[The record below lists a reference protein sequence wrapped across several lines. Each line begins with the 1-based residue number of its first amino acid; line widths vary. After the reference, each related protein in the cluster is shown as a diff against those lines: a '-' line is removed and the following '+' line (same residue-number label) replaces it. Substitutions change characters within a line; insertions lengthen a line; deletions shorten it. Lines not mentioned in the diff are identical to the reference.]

1 MLHHVKIE
9 AFTPKTAHGK
19 APATVPNAG
28 SSQPAR
34 TARTDL
40 VRDSERQRRGALRG
54 GGFLAAWSS
63 PSPPAGGSGGRGD
76 RSDLDFG
83 GAGGGGGGGA
93 EATRPRGSR
102 YKEKD

>member
-1 MLHHVKIE
+1 MFFPPGKGFGE
-9 AFTPKTAHGK
+9 AEERSA
-19 APATVPNAG
+19 
-28 SSQPAR
+28 AR
-34 TARTDL
+34 
-40 VRDSERQRRGALRG
+40 

-83 GAGGGGGGGA
+83 GAGRGGGGA

-102 YKEKD
+102 YKEKE